1 MSGIPENCNCFAKSG
16 HFYLRDSEIAAFHK
30 SSRLQNSTKQRRIHY
45 NSDESTDYL
54 VFPYRTERL
63 LLCFWCSRYSVCSIS
78 VNSCSPTERSR
89 RTMVTVKSS
98 QKIFT
103 DSEVATLTG
112 ICVDHLHNFAKSR
125 HLGFI
130 ARAAEAASMTADQ
143 WLFTL
148 SDLMVLVTL
157 FPRCTH

>member
-1 MSGIPENCNCFAKSG
+1 ME
-16 HFYLRDSEIAAFHK
+16 
-30 SSRLQNSTKQRRIHY
+30 
-45 NSDESTDYL
+45 
-54 VFPYRTERL
+54 RTEL
-63 LLCFWCSRYSVCSIS
+63 LLLSKRCIAYAANSIKGLGAE
-78 VNSCSPTERSR
+78 VEARCGKEL
-89 RTMVTVKSS
+89 RTKAMVTVKSS

-103 DSEVATLTG
+103 DAEIASLTG
-112 ICVDHLHNFAKSR
+112 ICVDHIRNFAKSR

-130 ARAAEAASMTADQ
+130 ARAAEAAGKQADQ